1 MSQWIFLDVIPVC
14 TSSMVIYNDI
24 KNCKISLQK
33 VGKIQEEL
41 QFIRRP
47 NKCNKNY
54 QKLYNDQK
62 KVIRIYN
69 DYTRMVFEAKYK
81 PIHEEGIKI
90 WTPKQILQ
98 N

>member
-24 KNCKISLQK
+24 KNGQISLQK

-47 NKCNKNY
+47 NKCNKNCE
-54 QKLYNDQK
+54 KLYNDQK

-81 PIHEEGIKI
+81 PSH
-90 WTPKQILQ
+90 
-98 N
+98 